1 MHYKKSIGEKILD
14 GILAL
19 FVIAVLV
26 ITLYPLIYV
35 VSMSISDPIAAARGE
50 VWLYPVGF
58 DLTAIKKVLSDPK
71 VLVYYGNTI
80 FYTVAGTAC
89 GVIVTC
95 LAAYPLS
102 RREFRARR
110 QVTKFFMFTMFF
122 GGGLIPTYI
131 VVARFL
137 HLADT
142 RAVIIILSLTTAW
155 YISIT
160 RNYFQSLPAELVEC
174 ARIDG
179 ASETRIF
186 AQLILPLSKPI
197 LAVLALYKAV
207 AHWNSYFTAMLYIS
221 DKKKQPLALYIR
233 SLIIQ
238 NSLNSMNEG
247 SVEAVSVEEMLSVLQ
262 LKYAVIVVSVLPMLI
277 IYPFIS
283 KNLEKGL
290 MIGAVKG

>member
-50 VWLYPVGF
+50 VWFLPVGF
-58 DLTAIKKVLSDPK
+58 DLSAINKVLSDPK
-71 VLVYYGNTI
+71 VLMYYGNTL

-89 GVIVTC
+89 GVMVTC

-102 RREFRARR
+102 RREFRARKA
-110 QVTKFFMFTMFF
+110 VTKFFMFTMFF

-207 AHWNSYFTAMLYIS
+207 AHWNSYFTAMLYIT

-238 NSLNSMNEG
+238 NSLSSMNET

>member
-50 VWLYPVGF
+50 VWFLPVGF
-58 DLTAIKKVLSDPK
+58 DLSAINKVLSDPK
-71 VLVYYGNTI
+71 VLMYYGNTL

-89 GVIVTC
+89 GVMVTC

-102 RREFRARR
+102 RREFRARKA
-110 QVTKFFMFTMFF
+110 VTKFFMFTMFF

>member
-1 MHYKKSIGEKILD
+1 MIHYKKTLGDHIFDLVLAVFIIL
-14 GILAL
+14 
-19 FVIAVLV
+19 VLV

-35 VSMSISDPIAAARGE
+35 VSMSISDPLAAARGD
-50 VWLYPVGF
+50 VWLLPVGF
-58 DLTAIKKVLSDPK
+58 DLTAIKKVLSDSN
-71 VLVYYGNTI
+71 VLMYYGNTLY
-80 FYTVAGTAC
+80 YTIVGTAC
-89 GVIVTC
+89 GVFVTC

-102 RREFRARR
+102 RYEFRGRKL
-110 QVTKFFMFTMFF
+110 VTRFFMFTMFF

-137 HLADT
+137 RLADT
-142 RAVIIILSLTTAW
+142 RAIIIILSLTTAW

-160 RNYFQSLPAELVEC
+160 RNFFQSLPSELVEC

-186 AQLILPLSKPI
+186 AQIILPLSKPI

-207 AHWNSYFTAMLYIS
+207 AHWNSYFNAMLYIS
-221 DKKKQPLALYIR
+221 DKTKQPLSMYIR

-238 NSLNSMNEG
+238 NSMQAMQEMVEAI
-247 SVEAVSVEEMLSVLQ
+247 SVEDLLSVLQ

>member
-35 VSMSISDPIAAARGE
+35 VSMSISNPISAARGE

-102 RREFRARR
+102 RREFRARK

-207 AHWNSYFTAMLYIS
+207 AHWNSYFNAMLYIS

>member
-1 MHYKKSIGEKILD
+1 MRYKKSFGEKILD
-14 GILAL
+14 CILAL

-50 VWLYPVGF
+50 VWFLPVGF
-58 DLTAIKKVLSDPK
+58 DLSAINKVLADPK
-71 VLVYYGNTI
+71 VLMYYGNTL

-102 RREFRARR
+102 RREFRARKA
-110 QVTKFFMFTMFF
+110 VTKFFMFTMFF

-207 AHWNSYFTAMLYIS
+207 AHWNSYFTAMLYIT

-238 NSLNSMNEG
+238 NSLSSMNET